1 MAMDFRR
8 NYSPKAYDIGRKAL
22 YAIKQTVN
30 TKHMTIADNRNG
42 ICVHFSNLI
51 DKTSGGE
58 EAYSL
63 MKRLIREWPEK
74 HLSHNFPVGGIDE
87 YYELSGSNLYDP
99 NNEWGAKRLRLL
111 DWLINEFEKGPNSEV
126 AEDAQS
132 GTTQGTTGS
141 IT

>member
-1 MAMDFRR
+1 MAMDFRK
-8 NYSPKAYDIGRKAL
+8 NYSPAAYAIGRRAL

-30 TKHMTIADNRNG
+30 TKHMTMADKSNG
-42 ICVHFSNLI
+42 ICVHFANLI
-51 DKTSGGE
+51 DKTHGGE

-74 HLSHNFPVGGIDE
+74 DPSQSFPVGGIAE
-87 YYELSGSNLYDP
+87 YYEFSGSNLYDP
-99 NNEWGAKRLRLL
+99 KNEWGAKRLRLL

-132 GTTQGTTGS
+132 GTTQGTGGG